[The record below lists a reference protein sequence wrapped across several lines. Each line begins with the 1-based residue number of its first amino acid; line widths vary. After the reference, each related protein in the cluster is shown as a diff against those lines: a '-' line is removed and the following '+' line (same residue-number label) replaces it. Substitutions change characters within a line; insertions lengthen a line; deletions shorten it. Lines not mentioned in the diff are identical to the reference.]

1 MIKYFN
7 IDLTS
12 LTALICYMV
21 VGIYL
26 LKIVFI
32 KIK

>member
-7 IDLTS
+7 IDLTP

-26 LKIVFI
+26 LTIIFI
-32 KIK
+32 EIK